1 MIGSVKGHWAIKG
14 GDAQA
19 GPLQVYWDG
28 ARAPGYAPM
37 KKQGAIILGI
47 GGDNRWVGVPF
58 FGTRV
63 LLTFIQ
69 TVSFNNWLG
78 VRLFVGTLA
87 HVVSFLFGLK

>member
-1 MIGSVKGHWAIKG
+1 
-14 GDAQA
+14 
-19 GPLQVYWDG
+19 
-28 ARAPGYAPM
+28 
-37 KKQGAIILGI
+37 
-47 GGDNRWVGVPF
+47 VPF

-78 VRLFVGTLA
+78 VSLFMGTLA